1 MDLSEQPLT
10 KCFCNG
16 GVRCPHYFRFLYL
29 NLSRGTGRNWSA
41 LTFRFAPLLRP
52 PMPATAETQTLAAIF
67 FMTREFQK
75 EFDDIVKRTVAPF
88 FKGLGFK
95 KNGNG
100 FNRTTND
107 IIQAVNIQKSQ
118 WNHADNVSFT
128 FNIGFFSGDIYK
140 DSWDKDI
147 PKFIREYDCPL
158 HFRLG
163 HVTKQTDYWYELNEK
178 VTADDLGNEIKD
190 HLDNFLKPI
199 LETVQTM
206 NSMKEF
212 ITRNK
217 DIKLTTATTDQ
228 IVLLLKTG
236 DRDKAEKLLRDE
248 YKDSLTPKESVSV
261 TTYPDGRR
269 EEKISKP
276 TINKVYVDRLKR
288 LASLNKIEL

>member
-1 MDLSEQPLT
+1 M
-10 KCFCNG
+10 
-16 GVRCPHYFRFLYL
+16 
-29 NLSRGTGRNWSA
+29 
-41 LTFRFAPLLRP
+41 
-52 PMPATAETQTLAAIF
+52 M
-67 FMTREFQK
+67 REFQK

-100 FNRTTND
+100 FNRTTHD

-118 WNHADNVSFT
+118 WNHADNISFT
-128 FNIGFFSGDIYK
+128 FNIGFFNADIYK
-140 DSWDKDI
+140 DSWDKGI
-147 PKFIREYDCPL
+147 PKFIREYYCQI

-163 HVTKQTDYWYELNEK
+163 HITKKTDYWYELNEK
-178 VTADDLGNEIKD
+178 VTVDEIENEIKH
-190 HLDNFLKPI
+190 HLGNFLKPI

-212 ITRNK
+212 ITTNTE
-217 DIKLTTATTDQ
+217 IKQTMPTADQ
-228 IVLLLKTG
+228 ILLLLKTG
-236 DRDKAEKLLRDE
+236 DRDKAERLLREE

-261 TTYPDGRR
+261 TNYPDGKR